1 MQFTARRRCTGSQTA
16 AAPAHADTKSAQV
29 RMLQATNGRHA
40 GLNCCGGTSSNAKAL
55 TLNLEGTRSETTATG
70 NAKQFSALTSKIG
83 DIVVI
88 AGIAFS
94 LEQRFQLIANAAGD
108 AGETHCTRLAVV
120 LSIVGREERAFR
132 FLYAI
137 CYLRFEDWLRRLQHL
152 LLLLL

>member
-1 MQFTARRRCTGSQTA
+1 MQFTARWRCTGSQTA
-16 AAPAHADTKSAQV
+16 AAPAQADTKTAQV

-55 TLNLEGTRSETTATG
+55 TLDLEGTRSETTATG
-70 NAKQFSALTSKIG
+70 DAKQFAALTSKIS

-88 AGIAFS
+88 AGISFS
-94 LEQRFQLIANAAGD
+94 LEQRFQLIANAA
-108 AGETHCTRLAVV
+108 AGGTHCTRLAVA
-120 LSIVGREERAFR
+120 LSIVGREERAFG